1 MSDFIE
7 RLKNKLT
14 YLMYNVVND
23 DDANRYVEEQK
34 KHKEEQKTEPLQADV
49 KEQYDDKATTETTD
63 STDKIS
69 VKRIITQFWEYLQ
82 YFGRILFFPL
92 LSLYVASL
100 VANDLI
106 VYPVAIRVIFFI
118 FVFTICITNALIA
131 SGFGIFYIG
140 KKLYEMYLNRD
151 RDDKPNPPI
160 KLMPRI
166 FAMLPVTT
174 TQSDNIVGKIFLYPF
189 SYLKE
194 ETLEANSNGIMP
206 KTQEEYLKDVM
217 EQYKKTLND
226 SFPYYKKVS
235 GETAFVEQKKE
246 FDTLHDSMHAKPKV
260 KPEVKSEVQKEPPLP
275 NVISANNIAAAKE
288 RALAKEKAE
297 IEAKAKAEADAFAKT
312 PEQVKRKE
320 YINAQV
326 QKEISAAKEPLT
338 INERAALEQKIGN
351 KYNAEQKNRLPSVIE
366 EAPASAPPASAPPA
380 SAPPASAPPESE
392 IVPSEA
398 PAVAPEA
405 PAVAPV
411 APAPVAPAE
420 AQNP

>member
-1 MSDFIE
+1 
-7 RLKNKLT
+7 
-14 YLMYNVVND
+14 MYNVVND

-34 KHKEEQKTEPLQADV
+34 KHKEEQKTEPQQADV

-194 ETLEANSNGIMP
+194 ETLEANSNGVMP

-246 FDTLHDSMHAKPKV
+246 FDTLHDRMHAKPEV
-260 KPEVKSEVQKEPPLP
+260 KPEVKLEAKEPPLP

-288 RALAKEKAE
+288 RALAKEKVE
-297 IEAKAKAEADAFAKT
+297 TEAKAKAEADAFAKT

-326 QKEISAAKEPLT
+326 QEKIKGTKELLT
-338 INERAALEQKIGN
+338 INERATLEKTIGN

-398 PAVAPEA
+398 PAVAPVA
-405 PAVAPV
+405 PAVAPIAPAV
-411 APAPVAPAE
+411 APIAPAPVAPAE